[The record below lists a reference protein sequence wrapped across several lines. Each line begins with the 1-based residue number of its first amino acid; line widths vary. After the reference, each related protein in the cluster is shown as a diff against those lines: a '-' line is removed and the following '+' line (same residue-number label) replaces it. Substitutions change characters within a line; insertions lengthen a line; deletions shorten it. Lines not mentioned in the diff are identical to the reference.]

1 VLIYDYVGSVF
12 SYSGSL
18 PVNCLCL
25 NKLDASTRSES
36 DFYRDWEDCNQYAQ
50 STNPSRA
57 SAYNPNLDPFQQAQ
71 AGIANGSANMARAFG
86 VQSSFENCMFGKGYR
101 KVQK

>member
-1 VLIYDYVGSVF
+1 MSTLVRS
-12 SYSGSL
+12 SL
-18 PVNCLCL
+18 LAGICLLTGC
-25 NKLDASTRSES
+25 ASTNWMHPTRSES